1 MFNISE
7 KTREEIE
14 RTAKYTILV
23 FAGAFFAMFGTWF
36 ARLHA
41 MNTATSLLQVVMVVV
56 SIGYAALC
64 FYAGLKELRGEY

>member
-7 KTREEIE
+7 KTKEGIE
-14 RTAKYTILV
+14 NIAKYTILV

-41 MNTATSLLQVVMVVV
+41 MNTATSLLQAVMVVT
-56 SIGYAALC
+56 SILYAGAC